1 MDQPRPFSPSKTPPS
16 TIHASTRFAAMSTTG
31 LGNSSAASSSLFTKA
46 GATVT
51 VPCLLDQ
58 SKTNVDGW
66 AKSINPASL
75 ANWRIL
81 RRLSLRLVML
91 LPGMSHGANASVNA
105 RTPRSIL
112 TSRCFLKAWSALG
125 SGCKKAV
132 STRHCE
138 NACGKPGS
146 VRLRGWGDWRG
157 STDLSWV
164 LRFGDHT
171 LPRSPCA
178 NCSALEFWC
187 IRRAGT
193 ILPHP
198 SAKRSDERST

>member
-1 MDQPRPFSPSKTPPS
+1 VDQPRPFSPPKPPPP

-31 LGNSSAASSSLFTKA
+31 LGNGSAASSSLFTKA

-91 LPGMSHGANASVNA
+91 LLGMSHGANASVNA

-146 VRLRGWGDWRG
+146 VRLRGGGIFGEARLTFLG
-157 STDLSWV
+157 SFGLATIPFLALHVPIV
-164 LRFGDHT
+164 LLWNFGVFGRQERFS
-171 LPRSPCA
+171 R
-178 NCSALEFWC
+178 
-187 IRRAGT
+187 I
-193 ILPHP
+193 
-198 SAKRSDERST
+198 